1 MLHWIRLLEPDLY
14 LGSSILALTPAVIAH
29 HELRGLIVDV
39 DETLVAMT
47 DADPMAEIRHWVKTV
62 KPDCQVVLL
71 SNNVHHERIRRIAET
86 LDVPFFT
93 AAGKPSRRKLRQA
106 LALIDLP
113 PEAVAMV
120 GDRLFTDVLAGNR
133 LGLVT
138 VLVDPILELG
148 RMNPKYL
155 LRSLEIWISA
165 RLGVTLSRLAGH

>member
-1 MLHWIRLLEPDLY
+1 MFDWIRLLQPHLY
-14 LGSSILALTPAVIAH
+14 LGSSILALTPQIIAQH
-29 HELRGLIVDV
+29 GLRGLIVDV
-39 DETLVAMT
+39 DETLVSMT
-47 DADPMAEIRHWVKTV
+47 DPAPMDEIQQWVKTV
-62 KPDCQVVLL
+62 KADCQVVLL

-113 PEAVAMV
+113 AESVAMV

-138 VLVDPILELG
+138 VLVDPVLELG
-148 RMNPKYL
+148 KMNPKHL
-155 LRSLEIWISA
+155 LRSLEIWIST
-165 RLGVTLSRLAGH
+165 RLGVSLRALT